1 MVNYRCLPPYKTSAG
16 IAMRDQRRASLA
28 SAALGSETLSKRERQ
43 FVAFCLQQAT
53 NANAFSVKFELKGK
67 RLGASI

>member
-1 MVNYRCLPPYKTSAG
+1 
-16 IAMRDQRRASLA
+16 MRDQRRRASLA

-43 FVAFCLQQAT
+43 FVAFCPQQAT

-67 RLGASI
+67 RLGASIYISGPFAGRADDGG